1 MRLKPNTSGAEVMRK
16 YLVASI
22 CRTLIINRRPNL
34 NIITPRTGEL
44 MSYQA
49 IQEYLKKIRSRY
61 RELGKKDKSSLLEEA
76 EKVTEL
82 SRKHLIRVLNEAA
95 KDVGRKGCG
104 KPIVYSEEMLLPHIR
119 FLWTSMERISGKR
132 MKAALVDWLPHY
144 EGANFDRRVKIL
156 LERMSASTLERFLQ
170 KLRGEV
176 KANKGLVTTQSP
188 SRFMKNKVPLATL
201 DKKVDRPGHFQGDTV
216 GHCGTSTQG
225 QYAHSLTLTD
235 IDSTWTENRATFT
248 KKAREIRSQ
257 LVDIQKTLPFRI
269 ISLNVDNGSEFLNG
283 PVLEFVSVSI
293 DGQSAIDYTR
303 SRAYKKNDNCY
314 VEQKN
319 FTHVRELF
327 GYERFESPELVVLM
341 NDIYKTCWNPMLNFF
356 IPTFK
361 IKEKYRVGSK
371 VVKKYGIPKTPYQR
385 LLESEYISNE
395 KKQELREQKRQLN
408 PFTLSTNLEK
418 KLEFFFQELRKYKL
432 GKAS

>member
-1 MRLKPNTSGAEVMRK
+1 MRLKSKICGAEVMRK

-22 CRTLIINRRPNL
+22 YRTLIIIRQPNL

-49 IQEYLKKIRSRY
+49 IQEYLRRIRYRY
-61 RELGKKDKSSLLEEA
+61 RELGKKEKSRLLLEA
-76 EKVTEL
+76 EQVTEL
-82 SRKHLIRVLNEAA
+82 SRKHLIRVLNEAE
-95 KDVGRKGCG
+95 KEICRNGCG
-104 KPIVYSEEMLLPHIR
+104 KPTVYSEEILLPHIR
-119 FLWTSMERISGKR
+119 FLWISMERISGKR

-144 EGANFDRRVKIL
+144 EAPGFDRRVKML
-156 LERMSASTLERFLQ
+156 LEKMSASTLERFLR
-170 KLRGEV
+170 KLRGE
-176 KANKGLVTTQSP
+176 ANKGLVTTKSP

-216 GHCGTSTQG
+216 GHCGTSTEG
-225 QYAHSLTLTD
+225 KYANSLTLTD

-248 KKAREIRSQ
+248 KKAREIRAQ

-283 PVLEFVSVSI
+283 PVLEFVSVSV

-327 GYERFESPELVVLM
+327 GYERITSPELVVLM
-341 NDIYKTCWNPMLNFF
+341 NDIYKNCWNPLQNFF
-356 IPTFK
+356 LPTFK

-395 KKQELREQKRQLN
+395 KKQELREQKEKIKSIY
-408 PFTLSTNLEK
+408 TL
-418 KLEFFFQELRKYKL
+418 
-432 GKAS
+432 